1 MPRQFIENRNQF
13 TKCLIKITKKM
24 KKLFLTLVI
33 AFAGIF
39 TANAQVWLGG
49 SFNTAIGKNT
59 TAIEIAPEVGYSL
72 SNVPLT
78 FAAAVDFAYAEV
90 DGVGHGWA
98 LALTPYVRYT
108 VATVE
113 KFSVALDALGQF
125 GVKNVDGYKVGVRP
139 IVAWMATKHWT
150 AAFSV
155 GFLGYDKMN
164 YDQGAFVL
172 DFETAA
178 PRFGL
183 YYNF

>member
-1 MPRQFIENRNQF
+1 
-13 TKCLIKITKKM
+13 M
-24 KKLFLTLVI
+24 KKLFLVLAF

-49 SFNTAIGKNT
+49 SVSTVMSKDTKSF
-59 TAIEIAPEVGYSL
+59 EIAPEIGYSL
-72 SNVPLT
+72 TSVPLT
-78 FAAAVDFAYAEV
+78 FACAADFAYIKSETPFRE
-90 DGVGHGWA
+90 GTG
-98 LALTPYVRYT
+98 LLLTPYIRYT
-108 VATVE
+108 IASIE
-113 KFSVALDALGQF
+113 KFSVALDAMGQF
-125 GVKNVDGYKVGVRP
+125 GLMDAEGFRVGLRP

-155 GFLGYDKMN
+155 GFLGYDKMD
-164 YDQGAFVL
+164 YYEHGAFVL

>member
-1 MPRQFIENRNQF
+1 
-13 TKCLIKITKKM
+13 M
-24 KKLFLTLVI
+24 KKVFLILAL

-49 SFNTAIGKNT
+49 SVSTVLSKNT
-59 TAIEIAPEVGYSL
+59 KSFKIAPEVGYSL
-72 SNVPLT
+72 KNVPLS
-78 FAAAVDFAYAEV
+78 FACAFDFAYV
-90 DGVGHGWA
+90 NNPYQKGTG
-98 LALTPYVRYT
+98 LTLTPYVRYT
-108 VATVE
+108 IANIE
-113 KFSVALDALGQF
+113 KFSFSLDAMGQF
-125 GVKNVDGYKVGVRP
+125 GLIDAKGFRVGLRP

-164 YDQGAFVL
+164 YYDHGAFVL

-178 PRFGL
+178 PSFGL